1 MSEVNRLSENEV
13 LAVRRRMAQLEI
25 ATQNAFGQT
34 EPTDEGK
41 LASAV
46 YRQYTSGGGV
56 YKYKTIEAVAAN
68 LFYGIAMGHAFENG
82 NKRTGLLAMLSLFE
96 KNRFYLVDTTE
107 DELYELARAVASHEI
122 SIANGTARTADA
134 ESQAISVW
142 LKPRLRP
149 RKTGDTAMSFK
160 ELREQLEPFG
170 CKFDKP
176 DANYIK
182 IHRDQWM
189 IKTGYPRP
197 NFEVSVGEVKK
208 IRRALRLDEA
218 QGIDSAV
225 FYDLEQTVDNFV
237 NEYRDL
243 MRRLADL

>member
-1 MSEVNRLSENEV
+1 MSEVHRLSEDEV
-13 LAVRRRMAQLEI
+13 LAVRRRMATLEI

-34 EPTDEGK
+34 EPTNGGK

-68 LFYGIAMGHAFENG
+68 LFYGVAMGHAFENG

-96 KNRFYLVDTTE
+96 KNRFYLIDTTE
-107 DELYELARAVASHEI
+107 DELYELARSVAAHEI
-122 SIANGTARTADA
+122 PLASGATRTADTEA
-134 ESQAISVW
+134 QAIASW

-149 RKTGDTAMSFK
+149 RKTGDVAMSFK
-160 ELREQLEPFG
+160 ELKEQLEPFG
-170 CKFDKP
+170 CHFDKP
-176 DANYIK
+176 EANYIK
-182 IHRDQWM
+182 IHRERWM
-189 IKTGYPRP
+189 VKTGYPRP
-197 NFEVSVGEVKK
+197 SFEVAVGEVKR

-225 FYDLEQTVDNFV
+225 FYDLEQTVDRFV